1 MGAVVKSKVGEL
13 EEEVSEVFLSW
24 SRKEFTDVVQRVS
37 EKKIL
42 LERLHDG
49 YEKDITLNQLTVVT
63 VEKRLTE

>member
-1 MGAVVKSKVGEL
+1 M
-13 EEEVSEVFLSW
+13 
-24 SRKEFTDVVQRVS
+24 VQRVS